1 MDVMNKTL
9 EKLTGGL
16 TAEQR
21 ALLFQKLTQKKNGT
35 SARSPIPRATQK
47 TAVPLSYSQQRMW
60 FLEQM
65 EPEKAWYNI
74 CRILWLDG
82 ELNQAALQNSL
93 AGLVQRHEALRTTFH
108 WTNDQPTQSV
118 AAALELPWELVD
130 LRELA
135 PDAAAALVR
144 QWATAEATRPFN
156 LEQGPLLR
164 PQLLSLPHNR
174 HALILTFHHL
184 ITDGWSLD
192 IFLRELDTLY
202 QAEITNQPARL
213 PDLPVQYT
221 DYALWQRQH
230 DPATLYEKQL
240 AYWQNQ
246 LRGELPILQLPT
258 DQPRPQV
265 QSFRGAIQ
273 LATLPPSLAQQL
285 QTFSQKEGVTLYM
298 TLLTAFYILLHRY
311 TQQEDIL
318 VGTPI
323 ANRTRPETEGLLGLF
338 INTLVLRAN
347 LAGAPSFRALLQQV
361 RQITL
366 DAYSHQ
372 ELPFEQ
378 LVETL
383 APDRAM
389 SHNPVFQTFFALQN
403 ARQTTGQPTALPLTQ
418 VEVVDKGVANFDLL
432 FSIDTPEADGQ
443 GLTILAQYSTDL
455 FTAATITRLLGHF
468 QHILQSLITY
478 PDQPI
483 GQLPMLSPAERQ
495 QLLQEWPR
503 TQTPYPQACIHQL
516 FEAQVEAA
524 PTTAA
529 IIFGQ
534 TQLTYAQLDKRANQL
549 AWRLRRLGVGPDV
562 LVGLFMERS
571 LEMVVAIL
579 AILKAG
585 GAYLPLDTAYPPDR
599 LRFMLADS
607 ATPVLL
613 TQPHLQERLPQT
625 SAHII
630 CLDEHSALSTQHSA
644 LLSSEARLNT
654 SVTPDNLAYVMYTSG
669 STGQPKGVSV
679 IHRNVV
685 RLVKSNPYTRFAS
698 DEVFL
703 QVAPISFDAATLEIW
718 GSLLHGASLV
728 IFPPY
733 TPSLAELG
741 AVLRRY
747 HVTTLWLTAG
757 LFHLMVEEQLDDLKG
772 VRHLLAGGDVLSIP
786 HVRKV
791 LQHLPECQLINGYG
805 PTESTTFTTCF
816 PIQADS
822 IIEPSVPIGWPIANT
837 QTYIL
842 DSALQPVPIG
852 VPGELY
858 IGGDGLARN
867 YHNRPG
873 LTAERFIPHPF
884 SQTPG
889 ARLYKTGDLV
899 RFKADGSIQF
909 LGRRDHQV
917 KVRGFRIEL
926 GEIEMALNQHPA
938 VQDAVVMV
946 RQDIPQD
953 KRIVAYVVPHT
964 SDHGLAGELRHTL
977 SQQLPA
983 YMVPDHFVLLDTLPL
998 NPNGKV
1004 DRHRLP
1010 APEPDD
1016 AAADV
1021 TWAAPR
1027 TITEQQIAA
1036 IWADLLGRETIG
1048 IHHNFFDMGGHSLLV
1063 IKAIARIHEQLLV
1076 NVPMRTLFEYP
1087 TVATFSRL
1095 VETLEQTSPAA
1106 ASPLI
1111 SHTEIEEGSL

>member
-1 MDVMNKTL
+1 MNNTL

-21 ALLFQKLTQKKNGT
+21 ALLLQKLTQKKNGV

-74 CRILWLDG
+74 GRILWLDG

-118 AAALELPWELVD
+118 AAALKLPWELVD
-130 LRELA
+130 LRELT
-135 PDAAAALVR
+135 PDAAATAVR
-144 QWATAEATRPFN
+144 QRATTEATRPFN

-192 IFLRELDTLY
+192 IFLRELDNLY
-202 QAEITNQPARL
+202 QAEITNQPAHL

-230 DPATLYEKQL
+230 DPASLYEKQL

-361 RQITL
+361 RQLTL
-366 DAYSHQ
+366 DAYTHQ

-403 ARQTTGQPTALPLTQ
+403 ARQTTGQPTALPLIQ

-432 FSIDTPEADGQ
+432 FSIDMPEADGQ

-455 FTAATITRLLGHF
+455 FAAATITRLLGHF
-468 QHILQSLITY
+468 QHILHSLITH

-503 TQTPYPQACIHQL
+503 TQTPYPNACIHQL
-516 FEAQVEAA
+516 FETQVEAT
-524 PTTAA
+524 PTAAA
-529 IIFGQ
+529 IIFGE

-562 LVGLFMERS
+562 LVSLFLDRS
-571 LEMVVAIL
+571 IEMIVAIL

-585 GAYLPLDTAYPPDR
+585 GAYLPLDTAYPSER

-607 ATPVLL
+607 SSPVLV
-613 TQPHLQERLPQT
+613 TQSHLQEKLPETTAQ
-625 SAHII
+625 II
-630 CLDEHSALSTQHSA
+630 CLDTDEATLSQE
-644 LLSSEARLNT
+644 SEARLPT
-654 SVTPDNLAYVMYTSG
+654 HTTPDNLAYVMYTSG

-679 IHRNVV
+679 IHRNVI
-685 RLVKSNPYTRFAS
+685 RLVKNNPYTRFAP
-698 DEVFL
+698 DERFL
-703 QVAPISFDAATLEIW
+703 QVAPVSFDAATFEIW
-718 GSLLHGASLV
+718 GSLLNGACLV
-728 IFPPY
+728 VFPPY
-733 TPSLAELG
+733 TPSLSELG
-741 AVLRRY
+741 TVLRQHRI
-747 HVTTLWLTAG
+747 TTLWLTSG
-757 LFHLMVEEQLDDLKG
+757 LFHLMVDEQLADLQG
-772 VRHLLAGGDVLSIP
+772 VRQLLAGGDVLSVP

-791 LQHLPECQLINGYG
+791 LQHLPNCQLINGYG
-805 PTESTTFTTCF
+805 PTEGTTFTTCF
-816 PIQADS
+816 PIQTSS
-822 IIEPSVPIGWPIANT
+822 ILEPSVPIGWPLANT

-842 DSALQPVPIG
+842 DPYLQPVPVG

-884 SQTPG
+884 SPTPG

-899 RFKADGSIQF
+899 RYKADGSIQF
-909 LGRRDHQV
+909 LGRHDHQV

-926 GEIEMALNQHPA
+926 GEIEMALSQHPA
-938 VQDAVVMV
+938 IQDVVVMV
-946 RQDIPQD
+946 RQDVPND
-953 KRIVAYVVPHT
+953 KRLVAYVVPQT
-964 SDHGLAGELRHTL
+964 LDSSLVTELHHSL
-977 SQQLPA
+977 SQQLPN
-983 YMVPDHFVLLDTLPL
+983 YMVPDHFVLLDALPL

-1004 DRHRLP
+1004 DRHCLP

-1016 AAADV
+1016 AAAHV

-1027 TITEQQIAA
+1027 TTTEQQIAA

-1087 TVATFSRL
+1087 TVATFSSL
-1095 VETLEQTSPAA
+1095 VETLEQTNPAA
-1106 ASPLI
+1106 ALI